1 MWGKEK
7 ETELNENG
15 KMAVILP
22 YGVLF
27 RENEKRIRERLISG
41 NFIKSIIGLP
51 ENLFYGTRIPVII
64 MIISKNRKEE
74 NVLFIDASQ
83 DYESDRKNN
92 ILLDEYQEKIISTY
106 KNKNNIED
114 YSYLASKNEIIKNEI
129 LNNKQ

>member
-114 YSYLASKNEIIKNEI
+114 YSYLASKNEI